1 MTQTGSISL
10 AQLIGILFFAVSG
23 GPYGFEDVIGS
34 AGGFLA
40 LLGLL
45 LALILWLGASCA
57 HHRELACM
65 IPEAGGHVAWI
76 HRAFGPFYSF
86 VDCAFTLAY
95 CIFDAA
101 LYPGTHSEYHPPYT

>member
-1 MTQTGSISL
+1 METSISL

-23 GPYGFEDVIGS
+23 GPYGFEDVVGS
-34 AGGFLA
+34 AGGKLA

-45 LALILWLGASCA
+45 LALLLWSTPLALTTA
-57 HHRELACM
+57 ELASM

-86 VDCAFTLAY
+86 VNCSFTLAY

-101 LYPGTHSEYHPPYT
+101 LYPGTLTHDALSPIR

>member
-1 MTQTGSISL
+1 MDPGSIGL

-34 AGGFLA
+34 AGGFMA

-45 LALILWLGASCA
+45 LALLLWSAPIALTTA
-57 HHRELACM
+57 ELACM
-65 IPEAGGHVAWI
+65 IPEGGGHVAWI

-86 VDCAFTLAY
+86 INCAFTLAY
-95 CIFDAA
+95 SIFDAA
-101 LYPGTHSEYHPPYT
+101 LYPGA